1 MSVAIPSSM
10 VLGEVDWWIQGGKEG
25 TEANVLN
32 ACNIPEA
39 RIFNQQHL
47 LSLTCTK
54 LHV

>member
-1 MSVAIPSSM
+1 MSVAITSSM
-10 VLGEVDWWIQGGKEG
+10 VLEVDWWIQGGKEG

-32 ACNIPEA
+32 PYDVPEA

-47 LSLTCTK
+47 LSLTCAK